1 MEGLSVR
8 INKLFIREQTG
19 ELCRDVQ
26 GVSAVYTIKPKQMKN
41 KFFKKIQQTHTPLPR
56 DHRCAAFCKQ
66 GICLKKAAI
75 RYIGTKNSEKFIFV
89 IGKSSDRMPREI

>member
-41 KFFKKIQQTHTPLPR
+41 KFFKKIQQTHTPPPGPPLCR
-56 DHRCAAFCKQ
+56 ILQTRYLFEKGSDTLHRNKEQ
-66 GICLKKAAI
+66 
-75 RYIGTKNSEKFIFV
+75 
-89 IGKSSDRMPREI
+89 REIYFRYWKIFR

>member
-41 KFFKKIQQTHTPLPR
+41 KFFKKIQQTHIPPPGPPLCR
-56 DHRCAAFCKQ
+56 ILQTRYLFEKGSDTLHRNKEQ
-66 GICLKKAAI
+66 
-75 RYIGTKNSEKFIFV
+75 
-89 IGKSSDRMPREI
+89 REIYFRYWKIFR

>member
-26 GVSAVYTIKPKQMKN
+26 GVSAVYTIKSETNEKQIFQKN
-41 KFFKKIQQTHTPLPR
+41 STNTHTPPPGSPLCR
-56 DHRCAAFCKQ
+56 ILQ
-66 GICLKKAAI
+66 T
-75 RYIGTKNSEKFIFV
+75 RYLFEK
-89 IGKSSDRMPREI
+89 GSDTLYRNKEQREIYFRYWKIFR

>member
-26 GVSAVYTIKPKQMKN
+26 GVSAVYTIKSETNEKQIFQKN
-41 KFFKKIQQTHTPLPR
+41 STNTHTPP
-56 DHRCAAFCKQ
+56 
-66 GICLKKAAI
+66 
-75 RYIGTKNSEKFIFV
+75 GTTVVPHFANKVSV
-89 IGKSSDRMPREI
+89 